1 MPVKTIAVICGGKSP
16 EHEISVRSAKNILA
30 AIRRDR
36 YRVILIGVDRAG
48 YWRLEEE
55 AQLGRFVG
63 EDGPELAIVPGRER
77 GQLIRLDNQQPI
89 EQPEAI
95 FMIIHGPT
103 GEDGVLQGVLRT
115 LGLPF
120 VGPDVLGSAIAMDK
134 DVAKRLLRQAGMQV
148 AKDIVIRR
156 GEEQQWDYKRVTAAL
171 GSPVFVKPANMG
183 SSVGV
188 HKVSRAD
195 QFETAVGDAL
205 LYDRKILIEE
215 QIEGREV
222 ECAVLGM
229 TNPRATEVGEIITP
243 EEYSFDAKY
252 EDPETAQLLIPTQV
266 KADELPRLQSI
277 ALKAFEVL
285 ECEIM
290 ARVDMFLTQ
299 SGAIYVNEVNTL
311 PGFTDISMYPQLWEA
326 AGISYPDL
334 VEQLLELAF
343 KRHQLRQSLKTD
355 FRS

>member
-36 YRVILIGVDRAG
+36 YRVVLIGIDRSG
-48 YWRLEEE
+48 KWRLEEE

-63 EDGPELAIVPGRER
+63 DSGPELAIIPGRSQ
-77 GQLIRLDNQQPI
+77 GQLIRLDRREPI

-95 FMIIHGPT
+95 FMIVHGPT

-115 LGLPF
+115 LALPF

-134 DVAKRLLRQAGMQV
+134 DVAKRLLRQAGVPV

-156 GEEQQWDYKRVTAAL
+156 GEETQWDYESVIQAL

-195 QFETAVGDAL
+195 QFESAVADAL

-215 QIEGREV
+215 MIEGREV

-229 TNPRATEVGEIITP
+229 ADPKATEVGEIVTP

-252 EDPETAQLLIPTQV
+252 EDPDTAQLLIPTQV
-266 KADELPRLQSI
+266 KAGELPRLQAM
-277 ALKAFEVL
+277 ALKAFKVL

-290 ARVDMFLTQ
+290 ARVDMFLTE

-326 AGISYPDL
+326 AGLSYSDL
-334 VEQLLELAF
+334 IERLLELAIS
-343 KRHQLRQSLKTD
+343 RHQLQQSMKTD
-355 FRS
+355 FRD